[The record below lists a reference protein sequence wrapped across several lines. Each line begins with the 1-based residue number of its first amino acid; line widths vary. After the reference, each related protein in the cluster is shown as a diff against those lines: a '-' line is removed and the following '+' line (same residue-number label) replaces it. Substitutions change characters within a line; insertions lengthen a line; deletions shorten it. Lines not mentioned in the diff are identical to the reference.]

1 MNRILML
8 GVLCIMAATTAYAQW
23 RRTNGPPG
31 GRLTTIVANDS
42 MIIASSINGGIAR
55 YHAGTWSEPS
65 ERGMASLILNGAT
78 LIGRS
83 RDGYYRSTDF
93 GDTWQPLAVDGALFS
108 IGQSL
113 ARIFQDSLSIS
124 ADGGT
129 GWVVRGSL
137 PRYASLPVLHRGDLY
152 VLAGFAND
160 SLYRSSDTG
169 AHWTL
174 AAQNLKAYGGQPTQ
188 IADGHDRLLL
198 VIGRT
203 LVLASTDYGEHFS
216 DARAGLDS
224 AAAVDW
230 IVSSDSAVWGGSYNQ
245 IWRLDRSRWIRM
257 DAADLT
263 APPAPHAFGLALA
276 TKHGPALLP
285 AGGTKLVL
293 LNGLNRS
300 SVPGITAL
308 GNAVLASTGDRVFRS
323 DDRGTTWEECGRF
336 PAFRLFAFGTAA
348 YAIGGELRVTHD
360 AGRTWQPVMP
370 LANDA
375 NGEFNAMAAD
385 NTTLYLGHGAT
396 SRTDDGAMLWSNGGM
411 LRSTDGGT
419 TWLEASTGL
428 PIQDSS
434 YAPVTWLAA
443 GNGWV
448 IASTAAGL
456 YRSSDHGMTWQT
468 AEVGIPV
475 GDLIPGG
482 GPLYNVDNNPVVL
495 ADSGLYQSTDGGGS
509 WSRLVPKTPRGK
521 ESDMFPG
528 ALDGVLYLQ
537 TYDDPGDHPNVFT
550 YAYDGH
556 GWYDITDSMPQGMQ
570 VYTLARS
577 GNTYYA
583 GTRNHGVWRRDDD
596 VAQAPDDAQ
605 AGMTI
610 AAAPNPASDVMTVTF
625 TLGAPGAVHL
635 SLRNTIGEIAGQIF
649 AETLAAGTYS
659 RRVSLRGL
667 PRGVY
672 FVHLQLGNRSTVQR
686 VAVQ

>member
-8 GVLCIMAATTAYAQW
+8 GIMCIMVATTAYAQW

-55 YHAGTWSEPS
+55 YHAGIWSEPS
-65 ERGMASLILNGAT
+65 ERGMTSLILNGAT

-83 RDGYYRSTDF
+83 RDGYYRSTNY
-93 GDTWQPLAVDGALFS
+93 GDTWQPLAVDGALFP

-129 GWVVRGSL
+129 GWVVRGRL
-137 PRYASLPVLHRGDLY
+137 PRYASRPVLHRGDLY

-160 SLYRSSDTG
+160 SLYRSTDAG

-174 AAQNLKAYGGQPTQ
+174 AAGDLKAYGGQPTQ
-188 IADGHDRLLL
+188 IADGRDRLLM

-203 LVLASTDYGEHFS
+203 LLLASTDQGEHFT

-224 AAAVDW
+224 TAAMDW
-230 IVSSDSAVWGGSYNQ
+230 ITSSDSAVWAGSYNQ
-245 IWRLDRSRWIRM
+245 IWRLDGAQWIRM
-257 DAADLT
+257 EATDLT
-263 APPAPHAFGLALA
+263 APPAPHQFGLAVA

-285 AGGTKLVL
+285 TRGTKLVP

-300 SVPGITAL
+300 SVQDMAAL
-308 GNAVLASTGDRVFRS
+308 ENAVLASTGDRLFRS
-323 DDRGTTWEECGRF
+323 EDHGTTWEECGSF
-336 PAFRLFAFGTAA
+336 PAFSLFTYGTAA

-360 AGRTWQPVMP
+360 AGRTWHPVTP

-375 NGEFNAMAAD
+375 NAEFHAMAAEG
-385 NTTLYLGHGAT
+385 TTLYLGHGAA
-396 SRTDDGAMLWSNGGM
+396 SRTDDGSTHWSDGGM
-411 LRSTDGGT
+411 LRSTDGGA
-419 TWLEASTGL
+419 TWLEANVGL
-428 PIQDSS
+428 PMQDST

-456 YRSSDHGMTWQT
+456 YRSSDHGLTWQASWT
-468 AEVGIPV
+468 GIPND
-475 GDLIPGG
+475 DLIPGG
-482 GPLYNVDNNPVVL
+482 GPLYNVDDHPVVL
-495 ADSGLYQSTDGGGS
+495 AGSGLYRSADGGGS
-509 WSRLVPKTPRGK
+509 WSRLTPETPRGK

-528 ALDGVLYLQ
+528 VLDGVLYLQ
-537 TYDDPGDHPNVFT
+537 TYDDLGDRLNVFT

-556 GWYDITDSMPQGMQ
+556 GWYDITDSMPPGIQ

-577 GNTYYA
+577 GDTYYA

-596 VAQAPDDAQ
+596 AAHAPEDAK
-605 AGMTI
+605 AEMTLT
-610 AAAPNPASDVMTVTF
+610 AAPNPASDVMTVTF
-625 TLGAPGAVHL
+625 TLRSPGAVHL
-635 SLRNTIGEIAGQIF
+635 SLRNTIGEIASQIF

-672 FVHLQLGNRSTVQR
+672 FVHLQLGSSSTVQR